1 MSTGALVAL
10 TIAVLVAHGVLLG
23 VGPGSLRF
31 VAPQAPKPFVTRR
44 IAPSPPPPLEAP
56 APSLSQ
62 PAPAPNANPPVP
74 AARRPVPPRATGQEA
89 PSATTDAGSGAA
101 RRGTAAE
108 ISAPVKPPSQALA
121 SAPVSHDPGTQA
133 GTFAVPPSTHLHYKV
148 MAQVKGIA
156 LTGEGDLLWRNDG
169 HEYEARLEVHAPF
182 VRTRTQTS
190 SGQVTAAGLEPTRF
204 SDKSRSEQAAHF
216 LRDKGTVSFSNNRP
230 DAPLLAG
237 AQDRLSVMLQLGAM
251 IGGAPQK
258 FPPGTG
264 IAVQTADTQEAQAW
278 EFTVEGM
285 EQLQLPGGSVAA
297 LKLIRNPRKEFDQ
310 KVELWLAP
318 RMDYVP
324 VRLRLTQPNGDSVD
338 QQWSSTDRG

>member
-1 MSTGALVAL
+1 MSNSSRIPSRVLVVL
-10 TIAVLVAHGVLLG
+10 TLAVLAVHALLLG
-23 VGPGSLRF
+23 VM
-31 VAPQAPKPFVTRR
+31 PQPLHFNPPQQPLPFVTRS
-44 IAPSPPPPLEAP
+44 IAPVPRVAP
-56 APSLSQ
+56 AVQQ
-62 PAPAPNANPPVP
+62 PPQARQAQPP
-74 AARRPVPPRATGQEA
+74 AAGTAQPPGHAQASAG
-89 PSATTDAGSGAA
+89 PSAQREAGARTPPASGATSA
-101 RRGTAAE
+101 RQ
-108 ISAPVKPPSQALA
+108 PPAQALA
-121 SAPVSHDPGTQA
+121 SATPSRETGAQVA
-133 GTFAVPPSTHLHYKV
+133 AFAVPPSAHLHYKV
-148 MAQVKGIA
+148 MAQVKGMA
-156 LTGEGDLLWRNDG
+156 LTGEGDLLWRNEG
-169 HEYEARLEVHAPF
+169 HEYEARLEVRAPF

-190 SGQVTAAGLEPTRF
+190 TGQITTEGLEPVRF
-204 SDKSRSEQAAHF
+204 SDKNRGEQAAHF
-216 LRDKGTVSFSNNRP
+216 QRDKGTVSFSSNRP

-264 IAVQTADTQEAQAW
+264 ISVQTADTQEAQGW

-285 EQLQLPGGSVAA
+285 EQLHLPGGSVAA
-297 LKLIRNPRKEFDQ
+297 LKLIRNPRKEYDQ

>member
-1 MSTGALVAL
+1 MSNRSRIPPAVLTALTGA
-10 TIAVLVAHGVLLG
+10 VLLLHGVLLG
-23 VGPGSLRF
+23 FVLGPLHF
-31 VAPQAPKPFVTRR
+31 VPPQPPRAFVTRS
-44 IAPSPPPPLEAP
+44 IAPPSPPVQAEAAKP
-56 APSLSQ
+56 AV
-62 PAPAPNANPPVP
+62 PV
-74 AARRPVPPRATGQEA
+74 ARRPAAPPAASAEA
-89 PSATTDAGSGAA
+89 KAGAGRRKEPAAAAALSAGAA
-101 RRGTAAE
+101 TAA
-108 ISAPVKPPSQALA
+108 ATPQPQALA
-121 SAPVSHDPGTQA
+121 ARSPAHDAGAQVAAFSVPASA
-133 GTFAVPPSTHLHYKV
+133 HLHYKV
-148 MAQVKGIA
+148 MAQVKGMA

-169 HEYEARLEVHAPF
+169 HEYEARLEVRAPF

-190 SGQVTAAGLEPTRF
+190 TGQISAGGLEPVRF

-216 LRDKGTVSFSNNRP
+216 QRDKGTVSFSSNRP

-264 IAVQTADTQEAQAW
+264 ISVQTADTQEAQGW

-285 EQLQLPGGSVAA
+285 EQLHLPGGSIAA
-297 LKLIRNPRKEFDQ
+297 LKLIRNPRKEYDQ

>member
-1 MSTGALVAL
+1 MSNSSRIPPRVLLAL
-10 TIAVLVAHGVLLG
+10 TLAVLAVHGVLLG
-23 VGPGSLRF
+23 VM
-31 VAPQAPKPFVTRR
+31 PQPLHFNPPQQSPPFVTRS
-44 IAPSPPPPLEAP
+44 IAPPIPQPPQPPQARR
-56 APSLSQ
+56 AQ
-62 PAPAPNANPPVP
+62 PP
-74 AARRPVPPRATGQEA
+74 AAGAAQPPGHAQA
-89 PSATTDAGSGAA
+89 SAGSSAGSSAQREAGARTPPASGATSA
-101 RRGTAAE
+101 RQ
-108 ISAPVKPPSQALA
+108 PPAQALA
-121 SAPVSHDPGTQA
+121 SATPSRETGAQVA
-133 GTFAVPPSTHLHYKV
+133 AFAVAPSAHLHYKV
-148 MAQVKGIA
+148 MAQVKGLA
-156 LTGEGDLLWRNDG
+156 LTGEGDLLWRNEG
-169 HEYEARLEVHAPF
+169 HEYEARLEVRAPF

-190 SGQVTAAGLEPTRF
+190 TGQITTEGLEPVRF
-204 SDKSRSEQAAHF
+204 SDKNRGEQAAHF
-216 LRDKGTVSFSNNRP
+216 QRDKGTVSFSSNRP

-264 IAVQTADTQEAQAW
+264 ISVQTADTQEAQGW

-285 EQLQLPGGSVAA
+285 EQLRLPGGSVAA
-297 LKLIRNPRKEFDQ
+297 LKLIRNPRKEYDQ

>member
-1 MSTGALVAL
+1 MSKGRISPGALGAL
-10 TIAVLVAHGVLLG
+10 TAAVLVAHGVLLAFAS
-23 VGPGSLRF
+23 GPLHI
-31 VAPQAPKPFVTRR
+31 VPPQAPRPFVTRSVATAAPEVQAEPAKLQPPAAPAR
-44 IAPSPPPPLEAP
+44 SATSVSVRPTPGEARGRKPAAAVATVSPGASAPASPPSPP
-56 APSLSQ
+56 Q
-62 PAPAPNANPPVP
+62 V
-74 AARRPVPPRATGQEA
+74 
-89 PSATTDAGSGAA
+89 
-101 RRGTAAE
+101 
-108 ISAPVKPPSQALA
+108 LA
-121 SAPVSHDPGTQA
+121 SASPGRETGSQA
-133 GTFAVPPSTHLHYKV
+133 GAFAVPASAHLHYKV
-148 MAQVKGIA
+148 TAQAKGMT
-156 LTGEGDLLWRNDG
+156 LTGDGDLLWHHDG
-169 HEYEARLEVHAPF
+169 NEYEARLEARAPF

-190 SGQVTAAGLEPTRF
+190 TGQITPEGLAPLRF

-216 LRDKGTVSFSNNRP
+216 QRDRGIVSFSSNRP
-230 DAPLLAG
+230 DTLLLAG

-258 FPPGTG
+258 FPPGTV
-264 IAVQTADTQEAQAW
+264 IAVQTADTQEAQGW

-297 LKLIRNPRKEFDQ
+297 LKLIRNPRKEYDQ